1 MGEKVGELW
10 REGFVEKM
18 TFERLEWKREE
29 VMDGENRDEGD
40 DEEMYVCDVMKV
52 IGTDDQ
58 QAGNLA
64 FQRQDYA

>member
-1 MGEKVGELW
+1 
-10 REGFVEKM
+10 M